1 MSDDELKIVALT
13 AIKSLINGQKI
24 NAPITSLDLLTSV
37 ITTKLPIGLLPR
49 SPPPRFRLTDL
60 RRFERIVEDL
70 ANTWSEGFISFSNDS
85 SSGKMKI
92 WEIGLHS
99 AQGQAGRSVISVY
112 GNSASVGGIGNV
124 EILSKKRKRVVDE
137 DADSAAGDEDE
148 ALLEEEGTGVAGST
162 LANLTPE
169 MREVYTIIQ
178 KSTAKGKLLA
188 EQVRFLHSWYT
199 RRSADL
205 HTIPLPSSFVL
216 ETRTSNPFVSISPR
230 MNALKPDEQH
240 TTTNEQLHRLGV
252 HNPQVS
258 FAIAFISDLLFDH
271 TQTSH

>member
-13 AIKSLINGQKI
+13 AIKSLISGQKI
-24 NAPITSLDLLTSV
+24 NTPITSLDLLTSV

-99 AQGQAGRSVISVY
+99 AQGQAGRSVISAY
-112 GNSASVGGIGNV
+112 GNSASVGGVGNA
-124 EILSKKRKRVVDE
+124 ETLSKKRKRVVDE

-178 KSTAKGKLLA
+178 RSTAKGRLLA
-188 EQVRFLHSWYT
+188 EQVRLLHSWYT
-199 RRSADL
+199 RPSAD
-205 HTIPLPSSFVL
+205 TLP
-216 ETRTSNPFVSISPR
+216 
-230 MNALKPDEQH
+230 
-240 TTTNEQLHRLGV
+240 
-252 HNPQVS
+252 VS
-258 FAIAFISDLLFDH
+258 FSRRELRTHLYLYY
-271 TQTSH
+271 QG